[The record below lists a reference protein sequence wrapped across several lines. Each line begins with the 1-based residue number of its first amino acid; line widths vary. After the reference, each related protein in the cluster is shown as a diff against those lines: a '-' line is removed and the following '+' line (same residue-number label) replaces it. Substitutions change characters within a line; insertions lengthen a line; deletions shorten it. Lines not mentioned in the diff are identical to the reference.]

1 MLYGFMETSY
11 GLWKKP
17 CQGFILAC
25 QWISLVAQTVKCL
38 PTMWDTRVQSLRWED
53 LLEKEMT
60 PHSSILAWEISWAEE
75 LRAAVHG
82 VAKSWIRLSDSAHTL
97 KSKL

>member
-60 PHSSILAWEISWAEE
+60 PHSSILAWEIPWTVQPGGLQSME
-75 LRAAVHG
+75 LQG
-82 VAKSWIRLSDSAHTL
+82 
-97 KSKL
+97 